1 MVLVTASGAVLV
13 LLTLS
18 RDNGFASTV
27 GTVFWS
33 TYKKCTNMRFG
44 KRICWVLHRPDI
56 NVF

>member
-1 MVLVTASGAVLV
+1 MVLVIGSAAVLV

-33 TYKKCTNMRFG
+33 TYKKCTNMRLVKEFARYFIG
-44 KRICWVLHRPDI
+44 PVLM
-56 NVF
+56 FL